1 MQVNAVKLLIGT
13 LHPCLAWQKQPQ
25 LVEAPR
31 EITIEVTSRPEQRN
45 KAMSKSNEV
54 YELVINRLIHA
65 HYGFGDRLLVRE
77 LGAETGASRQPIMS
91 ALNRL
96 SAEGFVHI
104 IPQVGCEVI
113 HPSRDEIADFFSLFQ
128 MLEGL
133 LSELAASRRTEED
146 LMELRMAQQRM
157 IVMEQSSDNAPQL
170 YLKLNQAFHRQLHQ
184 MAASPLLARKQG
196 NNFNMIDFFISQ
208 SIGFGALMTHGI
220 REHEPII
227 DAVARQDRAAA
238 RKESE
243 AHISAIAGA
252 VLERLD

>member
-1 MQVNAVKLLIGT
+1 MGREKT
-13 LHPCLAWQKQPQ
+13 EKRRPQ
-25 LVEAPR
+25 LLDAPT
-31 EITIEVTSRPEQRN
+31 EISIEVTDRPEQRY

-54 YELVINRLIHA
+54 YELVIDRLIHA

-104 IPQVGCEVI
+104 IPQVGCQVI
-113 HPSRDEIADFFSLFQ
+113 HPGRDEIADFFRLFQ
-128 MLEGL
+128 LLEGL
-133 LSELAASRRTEED
+133 LAELAANRRTDED

-157 IVMEQSSDNAPQL
+157 NVMEQSSETSPQL

-208 SIGFGALMTHGI
+208 SVGFGALMSHGV

-227 DAVARQDRAAA
+227 DAVARHDADAA
-238 RKESE
+238 RTESE

-252 VLERLD
+252 VLRQLA